1 MLLQFSIVGYEWV
14 IGVGLMFVLAFLM
27 NYLTFNDLTAFF
39 LYLTI
44 FDGFMVWGNMLPLW
58 TLVVCILMTVLILYF
73 QFKSQGVT
81 QA

>member
-1 MLLQFSIVGYEWV
+1 MLLQTPSGTDWI

-27 NYLTFNDLTAFF
+27 TYLTYKDLTAFF

-44 FDGFMVWGNMLPLW
+44 FNGFMVWGNMLPLW
-58 TLVVCILMTVLILYF
+58 TLVVNILVTTVILYF